1 MEKHM
6 LIGEA
11 FSGETNFSGR
21 QTLWN
26 TNFVEKH
33 MLMGENK
40 YPTQGALAVQTKRR
54 AAYLWE
60 RGLVRPPMLGERPFK
75 QNEDISSISLSSQRA
90 KYREKMMEERRG
102 VASTATIDEAV
113 ATISFSA
120 VPSTTMS
127 TFFPA
132 AVDGAVLYASS
143 NRDAVVAVARYT
155 GEQRMRWIRGPALI
169 PCRRLI
175 KVY

>member
-11 FSGETNFSGR
+11 FSGETKLCGEAHAHGR
-21 QTLWN
+21 EQVPN
-26 TNFVEKH
+26 TRRE
-33 MLMGENK
+33 
-40 YPTQGALAVQTKRR
+40 AVQTKRR

-60 RGLVRPPMLGERPFK
+60 RGLVRPPTLGERPFK
-75 QNEDISSISLSSQRA
+75 QNEDISSISLSSQRE
-90 KYREKMMEERRG
+90 KYEEKMTEERRG

-120 VPSTTMS
+120 VPSTTMP

-143 NRDAVVAVARYT
+143 TRDAVVAVARYT
-155 GEQRMRWIRGPALI
+155 GEQRRRWIRGPALI
-169 PCRRLI
+169 PC
-175 KVY
+175 